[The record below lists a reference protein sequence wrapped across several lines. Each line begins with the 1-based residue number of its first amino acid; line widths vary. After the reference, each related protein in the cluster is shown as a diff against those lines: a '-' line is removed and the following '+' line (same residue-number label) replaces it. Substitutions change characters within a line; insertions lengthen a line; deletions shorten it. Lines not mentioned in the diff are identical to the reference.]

1 MAELNII
8 DFLTMSES
16 NNIYAYYPFRQM
28 YLEMNGW
35 VLSDQLYYK
44 VGADYFSELNFLN
57 SGKNTYAFTVP
68 SHWAWKLSNGSS
80 VTTYLEIQSKIEKQL
95 DQEFIIANEKNYM
108 NQYMSFSYNHFGK
121 WTLTGFYDR
130 EDVND
135 KVHQWP
141 GLDFSFLIGITAV
154 DYVEYF
160 ELIYHLRSMKLNQ
173 SVVLKTRVFGRDE
186 PIVPSLIELWP
197 GADLQERE
205 IWDLMGIKFDAHP
218 NLKRILLW
226 EGFSGHPLR
235 KDYLG

>member
-1 MAELNII
+1 MTVEIVAKDAARLINDHISEAVVSYTETDLLVKLEHLGPVAR
-8 DFLTMSES
+8 FLKE
-16 NNIYAYYPFRQM
+16 
-28 YLEMNGW
+28 E
-35 VLSDQLYYK
+35 
-44 VGADYFSELNFLN
+44 
-57 SGKNTYAFTVP
+57 
-68 SHWAWKLSNGSS
+68 
-80 VTTYLEIQSKIEKQL
+80 
-95 DQEFIIANEKNYM
+95 
-108 NQYMSFSYNHFGK
+108 
-121 WTLTGFYDR
+121 
-130 EDVND
+130 
-135 KVHQWP
+135 P

-173 SVVLKTRVFGRDE
+173 SVVLKARAFGRDE
-186 PIVPSLIELWP
+186 PIVPSLVELWP